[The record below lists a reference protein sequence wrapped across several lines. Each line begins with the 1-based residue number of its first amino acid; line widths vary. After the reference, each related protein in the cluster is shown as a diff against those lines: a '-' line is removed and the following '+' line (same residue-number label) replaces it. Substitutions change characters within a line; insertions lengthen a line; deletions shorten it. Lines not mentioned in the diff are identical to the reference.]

1 MIRVKLVNLT
11 PHDVVIYNAK
21 GEVIKTYPK
30 SGKVARIQDEVTIK
44 GDIDGVPVGSIT
56 YGEAIDL
63 PEPQDGV
70 YYIVSLVVRQAL
82 PHRKDLISPDTSPAG
97 VVRDEQGRILGTTRF
112 ISN

>member
-1 MIRVKLVNLT
+1 MKIVNLT
-11 PHDVVIYNAK
+11 PHDVVIFDDK

-30 SGKVARIQDEVTIK
+30 SGKVARIQDSVTIK

-56 YGEAIDL
+56 YGDAIDL
-63 PEPQDGV
+63 PKPQDGV

-97 VVRDEQGRILGTTRF
+97 VVRDDQGRILGTTRF
-112 ISN
+112 IAN

>member
-1 MIRVKLVNLT
+1 MKVVNLT
-11 PHDVVIYNAK
+11 PHDVVIYNDE
-21 GEVIKTYPK
+21 GEIIKTYPK
-30 SGKVARIQDEVTIK
+30 TEEEKVARIQDSITIT
-44 GDIDGVPVGSIT
+44 GEIDGVPVGEIT
-56 YGEAIDL
+56 YGAPIDL

-82 PHRKDLISPDTSPAG
+82 PHRKDLLSPDTSPAG